1 MRKAYII
8 MVLMLF
14 FAGYI
19 FSVQKMEHI
28 IADGKTV
35 LLSLAPVDPR
45 ALLMGDYMDLNYVVN
60 GDIYKALRMAEKA
73 REPSEPDTAPPAGQ
87 ADAAAPAAPPNEQAD
102 AATRPQSAATPDM
115 PDQGLAVLRISNA
128 LVPLAAD
135 FVRLYD
141 GGPLQADEFLLAYKL
156 RNRRV
161 ISVASAFYFEEGSAK
176 GYEEA
181 RFGQFKVAND
191 GKTLLMNLCDSQG
204 QPIHYEKAAKNDA
217 QP

>member
-8 MVLMLF
+8 LVLMLF
-14 FAGYI
+14 FLGYI

-35 LLSLAPVDPR
+35 LLALAPVDPR

-60 GDIYKALRMAEKA
+60 GDIYKALRNAASA
-73 REPSEPDTAPPAGQ
+73 REPRGPDTAPPAGQ
-87 ADAAAPAAPPNEQAD
+87 ADAA
-102 AATRPQSAATPDM
+102 TRPQSASAPDM

-128 LVPLAAD
+128 PVPLAAD

-141 GGPLQADEFLLAYKL
+141 GGPLHADEFLLAYKL

-161 ISVASAFYFEEGSAK
+161 ISLASAFYFEEGSAK
-176 GYEEA
+176 RYEEG
-181 RFGQFKVAND
+181 RFGQFKVADD
-191 GKTLLMNLCDSQG
+191 GKALLMNLCDSQG